1 MQRFRRLVSG
11 TASAGVDSF
20 KIFGVILSGPK
31 DLLHLIL
38 PRKDSIYAGLIE

>member
-1 MQRFRRLVSG
+1 MSG

-20 KIFGVILSGPK
+20 KIFGVMLSGPQ

-38 PRKDSIYAGLIE
+38 PSNDSIYAGLIE